1 MLLSPER
8 ENHCVYVVLSGRLT
22 VHLGSL
28 DAPKIADLGPG
39 SCAGEMSLIENKDP
53 SAFVVAT
60 ENCHLMVISH
70 TLLWRLVD
78 RSHTFCKN
86 LLIVL
91 SERVRSD
98 NEYIASSLGVL
109 RQAERNAHTDAL
121 TGLGN
126 RHWMRT
132 MFERE
137 VTRTLHSKKALCLMM
152 IDVDNFKV
160 FNDQYG
166 HIAGDRVLVAV
177 ADALREYLR
186 PTDLVARFGGDE
198 FAVLLPD
205 LQVKQARQTAERI
218 RQQIA
223 GLSPPSL
230 STAITVSIG
239 IADRADHDD
248 VATLVQRADAAMY
261 EAKVAGRN
269 RVSVSRPQTSKLSM
283 SRARPSRAAAST
295 IRCSLAPAS
304 AAAEI
309 PLAANLD
316 VLRPKPRSLE
326 VRSRVGGQ
334 TREIAR
340 TAAQLVSHARQRP
353 VQRRRLAAL
362 GRIEI
367 TIARAHREPVGLAV
381 RRRHAQLHGQTQI
394 RDHALHQHE
403 LLIVLLAQEQHVGRH
418 DVQQPADDRRD
429 AVEVP
434 RPARA
439 AELAAQRPAAARAR
453 RAPCRTDRS
462 RPCPARTGGRHCR
475 QPRSAPH
482 RPRACADR
490 R

>member
-1 MLLSPER
+1 MSMPNLESLAYAIDTDFRRSLLQGIALFRGIDAESMSDLLPQCGRIDVSRGQVLLSPER
-8 ENHCVYVVLSGRLT
+8 ENQCVYVVLSGRLS

-60 ENCHLMVISH
+60 EDSHLMVISH

-98 NEYIASSLGVL
+98 NEYIASSLGIL

-160 FNDQYG
+160 FNDKYG

-177 ADALREYLR
+177 ADALREFLR

-205 LQVKQARQTAERI
+205 LKIKQARQTAERV

-223 GLSPPSL
+223 ALSPTSL
-230 STAITVSIG
+230 STAITISIG
-239 IADRADHDD
+239 IADRTDDDD
-248 VATLVQRADAAMY
+248 VATLVQRADAALY
-261 EAKVAGRN
+261 DAKEAGRN
-269 RVSVSRPQTSKLSM
+269 RVVV
-283 SRARPSRAAAST
+283 
-295 IRCSLAPAS
+295 AS
-304 AAAEI
+304 ASDE
-309 PLAANLD
+309 
-316 VLRPKPRSLE
+316 
-326 VRSRVGGQ
+326 
-334 TREIAR
+334 
-340 TAAQLVSHARQRP
+340 
-353 VQRRRLAAL
+353 
-362 GRIEI
+362 
-367 TIARAHREPVGLAV
+367 
-381 RRRHAQLHGQTQI
+381 
-394 RDHALHQHE
+394 
-403 LLIVLLAQEQHVGRH
+403 
-418 DVQQPADDRRD
+418 
-429 AVEVP
+429 
-434 RPARA
+434 
-439 AELAAQRPAAARAR
+439 
-453 RAPCRTDRS
+453 
-462 RPCPARTGGRHCR
+462 
-475 QPRSAPH
+475 
-482 RPRACADR
+482 
-490 R
+490 